1 MSEGNTV
8 LLSTSKSPLN
18 CATTLPHC
26 SEDNHSLAT
35 FSVIFKSLQFQYS
48 LPDRPEKVKLLV
60 YVQRSQRLLYTLL
73 TAIFTVKYYSLIS
86 LGFSKKEK
94 YTLD

>member
-8 LLSTSKSPLN
+8 LLSPSKCPLH
-18 CATTLPHC
+18 CATTLPPC

-35 FSVIFKSLQFQYS
+35 FSVVFKCLQFQYS
-48 LPDRPEKVKLLV
+48 LPVRPEKVKLSV

-73 TAIFTVKYYSLIS
+73 TEIFTVKYYSLIS
-86 LGFSKKEK
+86 HAVSKKEK